1 MPLLPLTIVAVIAMA
16 ALAALRLARV
26 RGGRT
31 PLPEGRGRRLF
42 FLAFVILPP
51 ILLGALSAAITGVGA
66 GQGLLWLPFYA
77 AIVGALAILMW
88 IVARLIG
95 EVSHTRSAGLARLAL
110 TGNAGDPPGMRT
122 DTPLSATLAT
132 CVDCVDD
139 ANAAFPRG
147 PAFPMQIEGSDF
159 RANWDALDGAT
170 RTLEARI
177 ADDRRLG
184 LGIAPAA
191 AAKASD
197 ARSRLDMLRHLAAA
211 EGQTWA
217 AD

>member
-1 MPLLPLTIVAVIAMA
+1 MPLLPLIAVAVIAMTG
-16 ALAALRLARV
+16 LAMLRLVRV
-26 RGGRT
+26 RAGRT
-31 PLPEGRGRRLF
+31 PLPEGRGRRFF
-42 FLAFVILPP
+42 FLAFVALPP
-51 ILLGALSAAITGVGA
+51 LLLGALSAAITGVGA
-66 GQGLLWLPFYA
+66 GQGILWLPVYA

-88 IVARLIG
+88 IVARLIA

-122 DTPLSATLAT
+122 DTPLTATLAACVE
-132 CVDCVDD
+132 CVDG

-147 PAFPMQIEGSDF
+147 PAFPMQIEGSGF
-159 RANWDALDGAT
+159 RANWEALDGAT

-184 LGIAPAA
+184 LGVAPAA

-197 ARSRLDMLRHLAAA
+197 ARSRLEMLRHLAAA
-211 EGQTWA
+211 EGQAWA
-217 AD
+217 AE